1 MLRLCKSSLWFLQD
15 SEIFV
20 SMADQKIRENTVA
33 WQYWISFSQSP
44 KSNKGPLNWTLNWTL
59 VTLFFCIKKSRL
71 NTLDFLHDSSKLIWY
86 QSQVISFLH
95 CHYCHLFAQKKVA
108 QFNPHRHFISSHK
121 IKVSLLFFLLSF
133 VLCSLVRTIWI
144 SFVRPRETTKVIL
157 LQPCKGGSPCYV
169 TKSKIWSN

>member
-71 NTLDFLHDSSKLIWY
+71 NTLDFLLHLQLIWY

-95 CHYCHLFAQKKVA
+95 CHYCHLPHKKKVA

-121 IKVSLLFFLLSF
+121 IKVSLLFFFYRSCYVLWFEQFEFLSF
-133 VLCSLVRTIWI
+133 GRVKQPKSFCYSPAKVEVLVM
-144 SFVRPRETTKVIL
+144 
-157 LQPCKGGSPCYV
+157 
-169 TKSKIWSN
+169 